1 MEIYIITITLSLFLS
16 FVGMHCKTRVLQ
28 KICIGLIVVICS
40 LMPGLR
46 DISVGTDS
54 LMYAN
59 FLVVDRSYHDWLV
72 SGIAIEPG
80 FVFLIKLYQFIGFTN
95 YAYFF
100 FGVAIIFNYL
110 VISTIFKL
118 SPNPL
123 ISVLSLLTF
132 STIYFFHF
140 NVIRASLAL
149 AVFLYSVPY
158 ILERKY
164 KKAYVII
171 AISVL
176 FHISGLIFLFIPLAY
191 KYLRKKPLLVTFGS
205 IAFTG
210 VYSASSL
217 ILSFLGNLIGTTKY
231 SSYSAESNIGGG
243 FFAIYFILALLS
255 IFSLINRK
263 IRENDLHLFCVY
275 FICMSAL
282 TWFCI
287 IFLGLRYEGPG
298 RVVVYFYIGSI
309 FIFSTLLQM
318 FTYTSRLVL
327 SVLILALCLVMAYYI
342 FVIKGVYGVFPYTFN
357 TIITKTFE
365 FL

>member
-16 FVGMHCKTRVLQ
+16 FVGMHCRTKLLKKTCV
-28 KICIGLIVVICS
+28 GFIVVICS

-80 FVFLIKLYQFIGFTN
+80 FVFLIKLYQLFGLTN

-110 VISTIFKL
+110 VISTIFTL

-123 ISVLSLLTF
+123 ISILSLLTF

-149 AVFLYSVPY
+149 AVFLYSIPY
-158 ILERKY
+158 ILEEKY
-164 KKAYVII
+164 KKAYMVI
-171 AISVL
+171 AVSVL
-176 FHISGLIFLFIPLAY
+176 FHISGLLFVFIPLAY
-191 KYLRKKPLLVTFGS
+191 KYIRKKPVLVTLGS
-205 IAFTG
+205 IAFMG
-210 VYSASSL
+210 VYSASSV
-217 ILSFLGNLIGTTKY
+217 ILSFLGNIIGTTKY

-243 FFAIYFILALLS
+243 FFAIYFILALVS
-255 IFSLINRK
+255 VCSLINKRA
-263 IRENDLHLFCVY
+263 RESNLHLLCVY
-275 FICMSAL
+275 LICMSAL

-287 IFLGLRYEGPG
+287 MFLGLRYEGPG

-309 FIFSTLLQM
+309 FIFSTLLQI

-327 SVLILALCLVMAYYI
+327 SVLILILCLAMAYYI

-357 TIITKTFE
+357 AILTKTFE